1 MARRR
6 AKIFSERELEV
17 MNAVWK
23 LGKASVKQIRDEMGG
38 DGAGA
43 YTSIATMLKFLESK
57 GALRHEQFG
66 RTYYY
71 APNTTKDK
79 EQQKALQY
87 ILGVYFNDNIIEMV
101 DTLMSSVRISEQE
114 MDSVEKML
122 TNQQQRYIEA

>member
-6 AKIFSERELEV
+6 AKIFSERELQV

-23 LGKASVKQIRDEMGG
+23 LGRASVKQIRDEMGG

-57 GALRHEQFG
+57 GALRHEQYG

-71 APNTTKDK
+71 VPNTSKDK

-87 ILGVYFNDNIIEMV
+87 VLGVYFDENIERMIE
-101 DTLMSSVRISEQE
+101 TLMSTVPFNSEQIGN
-114 MDSVEKML
+114 VERL
-122 TNQQQRYIEA
+122 LANQQHKFL